1 MVSGDSKM
9 ESLAC
14 KLELNKIQHRDCFG
28 MWLERYKRMVMKK
41 KLLFLTFLHE
51 GQVFLLI

>member
-1 MVSGDSKM
+1 M

-28 MWLERYKRMVMKK
+28 MWLERYKCTVMKK